1 LAQVQPAGEQAGA
14 PVVVA
19 EPPSTAALQRR
30 HVTLGHVV
38 AARRGDVV
46 ANVDGIVTEIL
57 LSGQETV
64 PANAAVARLRNS
76 AIELAL
82 SQARIALAAAEIAA
96 ARTRDLS
103 ARGAATRVQAET
115 ADAELAA
122 ARAVFDQALE
132 RESRLTLRTPIAGRI
147 GLISLAP
154 GDRLTA
160 GDLVAQVVDP
170 SDLWAAFTLSEAVL
184 DLLDPSTV
192 VTVRPA
198 LADGPMRL
206 ARVLGHD
213 PAVDPATGLLRVRAA
228 IAAGDGA
235 LWPGMRIA
243 VDLLRE
249 GAQFPAVDPSVL
261 HSGPRGPYIWV
272 LRDGQALD
280 LDVRVRARQDRM
292 VLIEADLAPGDLVVL
307 EGAPRLRR
315 GLAASARPPGE
326 GATQAPGSLVMRIAP

>member
-1 LAQVQPAGEQAGA
+1 LAQVQPAGEQARA

-57 LSGQETV
+57 LSGQEAV

-82 SQARIALAAAEIAA
+82 SQARMALATAEIAA
-96 ARTRDLS
+96 ERLRDLS

-115 ADAELAA
+115 AEAELDA

-132 RESRLTLRTPIAGRI
+132 HASRLTLRTPVAGRI
-147 GLISLAP
+147 GLIALAP

-160 GDLVAQVVDP
+160 GDVVAEVVDT
-170 SDLWAAFTLSEAVL
+170 SELWAEFGLSEAVL

-198 LADGPMRL
+198 LADGLARR

-261 HSGPRGPYIWV
+261 HSGRRGPYIWV

-280 LDVRVRARQDRM
+280 MDVRVRARQDRM

-315 GLAASARPPGE
+315 GLAATARPPARE
-326 GATQAPGSLVMRIAP
+326 ETATASSLVLRVTP